1 MSSADVP
8 VQLPESAVHV
18 WTASLD
24 VGAARRRAL
33 GRHLSRGEVDRALR
47 LRSDVDRTRFVVA
60 RGVLRELVARYLGVE
75 PCCVRFRYGA
85 YGKPALTEGALAINL
100 SRTEDRALFAFARG
114 REIGVDIERVR
125 PDFPCERVAAAFFS
139 AAEIPALRAFPPEE
153 RAEAFFRC
161 WTRKEAYLKARG
173 NGLTVDLASFD
184 VSLDECPVLLRVPDE
199 PGRFA
204 LYDLDAPPGH
214 AVALAADGQ
223 RARVSQQVWT

>member
-1 MSSADVP
+1 MSSAEVP
-8 VQLPESAVHV
+8 ARLPESAVHV
-18 WTASLD
+18 WAASLD

-33 GRHLSRGEVDRALR
+33 ARYLSRGEVDRALR
-47 LRSDVDRTRFVVA
+47 LRSDVERTRFVVA
-60 RGVLRELVARYLGVE
+60 RGILRELVARYLSVE

-85 YGKPALTEGALAINL
+85 YGKPSLAEGPLAINL

-139 AAEIPALRAFPPEE
+139 AAEVPALRAFPCEE
-153 RAEAFFRC
+153 RPEAFFRC

-173 NGLTVDLASFD
+173 DGLTVDLASFD

-204 LYDLDAPPGH
+204 LYDLDGPPGH
-214 AVALAADGQ
+214 AVALAADGE
-223 RARVSQQVWT
+223 RACVSQQVWT

>member
-1 MSSADVP
+1 MSSAEVP
-8 VQLPESAVHV
+8 VRLPESAVHV

-24 VGAARRRAL
+24 VGAAQRRAL

-47 LRSDVDRTRFVVA
+47 LRSDLDRTRFVVA
-60 RGVLRELVARYLGVE
+60 RGILRELVARYLCVE
-75 PCCVRFRYGA
+75 PCCIRFRYGA
-85 YGKPALTEGALAINL
+85 YGKPSLADGALAINL
-100 SRTEDRALFAFARG
+100 SRTEDRVVFAFARG
-114 REIGVDIERVR
+114 RELGIDIERVR
-125 PDFPCERVAAAFFS
+125 RDFPYERVAAAFFS
-139 AAEIPALRAFPPEE
+139 AAEVPALQAFPPEE
-153 RAEAFFRC
+153 RPEAFFRC

-173 NGLTVDLASFD
+173 DGLTVDLASFD

-223 RARVSQQVWT
+223 RARVCQEVWT